1 MMITSRTPDGEND
14 MTTTQTNALDTLLEV
29 WREHQDLRDSGAS
42 VAQLNESRLR
52 LDSARVLANPAR

>member
-1 MMITSRTPDGEND
+1 MIITSRTPDGEND
-14 MTTTQTNALDTLLEV
+14 MTTTQTNALGTLLEI

>member
-1 MMITSRTPDGEND
+1 MMATPRTPDGETE
-14 MTTTQTNALDTLLEV
+14 MTTTQTNAFDSLLEI